1 LVLVTGDLFSSLVY
15 LVGIL
20 VNRVVLVM
28 RVVLDSREAGPQV
41 MVSGSPAGQC
51 LAGD

>member
-1 LVLVTGDLFSSLVY
+1 VLVTGDLFSSLVY

-20 VNRVVLVM
+20 VNRVVLV
-28 RVVLDSREAGPQV
+28 VLDSREAGPHDV
-41 MVSGSPAGQC
+41 VSGSPAGQC